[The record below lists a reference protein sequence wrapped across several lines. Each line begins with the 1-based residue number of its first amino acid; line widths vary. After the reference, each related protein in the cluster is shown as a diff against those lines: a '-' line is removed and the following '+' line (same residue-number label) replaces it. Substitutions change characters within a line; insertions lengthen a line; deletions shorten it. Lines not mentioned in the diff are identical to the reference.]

1 MRVCPEIGYPKNLG
15 TCWQSIIPHF
25 QTNPGCHT
33 EGPTG
38 QCKQHFPQNRAKK
51 NFVHIFPYISPY
63 LHMFPYVSICFHIL
77 WVEVCQVS
85 VYRGCHL
92 AQGRPIRG
100 GSGLAEGPLNI
111 CRGKIGGG
119 TATTLTGYPLV
130 TKHSYGKL
138 PFIDIYSE
146 YTH

>member
-63 LHMFPYVSICFHIL
+63 LHMFPYVSIFC
-77 WVEVCQVS
+77 
-85 VYRGCHL
+85 
-92 AQGRPIRG
+92 
-100 GSGLAEGPLNI
+100 GLRSARFQFTGDVTWLRVGLFEEALGWLKDHWTI